1 MLISAMQH
9 TPEQNRFS
17 NGTELTVPW
26 VFERVKNFWN
36 YSTIFHENRFSK
48 GLSPN
53 STPTGF
59 PFRSFTSVRKAGTIG
74 FMGKR
79 VLLMLWW
86 VARSIVLGICV
97 GCAMWAVNTGV
108 GTVTAFRES
117 HPLLLLSIPAGALL
131 VSWLYQV
138 LGPYL
143 RSGTATVIQ
152 MINNGISG
160 DAYKHDAQMISVKMA
175 PLLFVATLH
184 SHLVGAS
191 TGKEGAGVQIGASI
205 GNYLS
210 HVEDMLLPKRWEQHD
225 ATTQGV
231 WLIMGAGAAFGALF
245 NAPVAGML
253 FGLQFS
259 APGVNRT
266 DAYIPCVVASF
277 SAVLFSHN
285 VLHTATL
292 APALAESVAATPVL
306 LVQLA
311 VIAVAMGLF
320 CKLFLGL
327 ASFWRNWL
335 ASRIPGVYRPVLVS
349 SSLALVVSFALY
361 PLLGGFP
368 LNGLSADLIGKQV
381 AWYIPFLKMLL
392 TVLSMGAGFV
402 GGEVVPVVVLGSTF
416 GSLFAPLFGIP
427 INALVSFSSMG
438 MLSAATKLPFV
449 CAMLGLELFGFA
461 NPALLFYVCL
471 ISYAASGSMGIY
483 AKQQPTIALG
493 ER

>member
-1 MLISAMQH
+1 
-9 TPEQNRFS
+9 
-17 NGTELTVPW
+17 
-26 VFERVKNFWN
+26 
-36 YSTIFHENRFSK
+36 
-48 GLSPN
+48 
-53 STPTGF
+53 
-59 PFRSFTSVRKAGTIG
+59 
-74 FMGKR
+74 MGKR
-79 VLLMLWW
+79 IFFMLWW
-86 VARSIVLGICV
+86 VVRSIVLGICV
-97 GCAMWAVNTGV
+97 GCAMWALNTGV
-108 GTVTAFRES
+108 GLVSTFRES
-117 HPLLLLSIPAGALL
+117 HPLLLLLIPMAALS
-131 VSWLYQV
+131 VSWLYQW

-160 DAYKHDAQMISVKMA
+160 DAYKHDEQMISVKMA
-175 PLLFVATLH
+175 PLLFVSTLL
-184 SHLVGAS
+184 SHLFGAS

-225 ATTQGV
+225 ATTQGI

-277 SAVLFSHN
+277 SAVLFSQN
-285 VLHTATL
+285 VLHTVTL
-292 APALAESVAATPVL
+292 SPALAESVVATPL
-306 LVQLA
+306 LLAQLA

-320 CKLFLGL
+320 CMLFLGL
-327 ASFWRNWL
+327 ASWWKNWL
-335 ASRIPGVYRPVLVS
+335 ASHVPGVYRPVLVS
-349 SSLALVVSFALY
+349 SALVLAVSLALY
-361 PLLGGFP
+361 PLFGGFP

-381 AWYIPFLKMLL
+381 AWYIPFLKLLL
-392 TVLSMGAGFV
+392 TVLSMGASFV
-402 GGEVVPVVVLGSTF
+402 GGEVVPVLVLGSTF
-416 GSLFAPLFGIP
+416 GSLFQPLLGIP
-427 INALVSFSSMG
+427 INALVSFASMG

-449 CAMLGLELFGFA
+449 CAMLGLELFGFS
-461 NPALLFYVCL
+461 NPALLFFVCL

-493 ER
+493 GR